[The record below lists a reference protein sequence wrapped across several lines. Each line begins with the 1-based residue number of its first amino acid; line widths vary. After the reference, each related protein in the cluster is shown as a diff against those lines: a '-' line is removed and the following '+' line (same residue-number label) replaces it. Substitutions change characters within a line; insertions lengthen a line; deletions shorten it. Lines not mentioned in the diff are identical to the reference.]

1 MRPRRRAA
9 TEILV
14 HLMTI
19 VWNDLDER
27 TSKRWYRKI
36 FIEFVWEHACL
47 SLMFFCLWLLLLA
60 LFFFYFYAKAGYPL
74 YWIRIIGITMAMKT

>member
-1 MRPRRRAA
+1 M
-9 TEILV
+9 V
-14 HLMTI
+14 HLTTI

-36 FIEFVWEHACL
+36 KIFIEFVWEHACL
-47 SLMFFCLWLLLLA
+47 SLMFFSCLWLLLLA
-60 LFFFYFYAKAGYPL
+60 TFFFFYYYYYYFYAKAGYPL